1 MLKWSIRVPQLI
13 QVFNIL
19 CGKSTLKSTP
29 TLPQQIQTSEAENE
43 RLTSVTGLRAICVE
57 ELLSLAEI

>member
-1 MLKWSIRVPQLI
+1 MLKWSTRVPQLI
-13 QVFNIL
+13 QVFNSL
-19 CGKSTLKSTP
+19 RGKSTRKSTP

-57 ELLSLAEI
+57 ESLSLAEI